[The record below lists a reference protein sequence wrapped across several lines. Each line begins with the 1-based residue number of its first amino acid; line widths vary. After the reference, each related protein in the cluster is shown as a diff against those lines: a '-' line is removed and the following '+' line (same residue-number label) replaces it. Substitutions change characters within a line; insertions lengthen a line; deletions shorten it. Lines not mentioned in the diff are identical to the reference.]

1 MLQAAA
7 GLTGSREHRGNF
19 RCRWFHH
26 LPLSE
31 VFFSEA
37 GA

>member
-7 GLTGSREHRGNF
+7 GLAGSEEYENNF
-19 RCRWFHH
+19 GSALFHH

-31 VFFSEA
+31 VCF
-37 GA
+37 